1 MTTRALVLG
10 GGGPL
15 GIAWETGLL
24 AGLAAGGIDLSR
36 TDFILGT
43 SAGAFV
49 GAQLA
54 MGRSPAKLVEALVA
68 RGKPGGAKSKSSS
81 DRAPA
86 AVPDLAVLIAKMQ
99 EAVSGARPA
108 QEVRA
113 EIGAWALS
121 VTTITEDAFIASF
134 GRWLKELPADAWPQ
148 KGYACAAV
156 DAADGSF
163 VLWNKEA
170 GVGLARAVAS
180 SCSVPGVFPPITIG
194 SRRYI
199 DGGMRSPTNA
209 DLARGYDVVAV
220 VAITAIA
227 PDPAMAERFALI
239 LKAEL
244 RTLRESGS
252 RVELITPD
260 PASLKAFGLNLMDAR
275 RSPDA
280 AHAGLDQGKA
290 DSDRLRP
297 LWGQG

>member
-36 TDFILGT
+36 AEFILGT

-54 MGRSPAKLVEALVA
+54 MGRSPRKLVEALLT
-68 RGKPGGAKSKSSS
+68 RGKPGGAKSESSP
-81 DRAPA
+81 DRTPA

-99 EAVSGARPA
+99 EAVSGSRPA

-113 EIGAWALS
+113 EIAAWALNAQ
-121 VTTITEDAFIASF
+121 TITEDVFIASF
-134 GRWLKELPADAWPQ
+134 GRWLKELPADAWPERR
-148 KGYACAAV
+148 YACTAV

-163 VLWNKEA
+163 VLWNQEA

-194 SRRYI
+194 GRRYI
-199 DGGMRSPTNA
+199 DGGMRSATNA
-209 DLARGYDVVAV
+209 DLAKGYDVAVV

-239 LKAEL
+239 LEAEL

-260 PASLKAFGLNLMDAR
+260 PASVKAFGLNLMDAR
-275 RSPDA
+275 RSPGA
-280 AHAGLDQGKA
+280 AQAGLDQGRA
-290 DSDRLRP
+290 DSHRLRSV
-297 LWGQG
+297 WGQG